1 MKRTL
6 ILALLLLTSAVA
18 AQSSQDAPTLSTFLA
33 PLADQPSLRAAG
45 EQVTSAEA
53 QLRAAYDPVSLQA
66 SGGYTAFDTTSV
78 DINPAQP
85 GTQTLPASGGQISAA
100 VTVRPW
106 LFGDTADQADKS
118 RLQLAQARLDY
129 RDALTGLQIQAVQ
142 AAYGVQLARESLDSA
157 KEGEKVAQAA
167 LDATRL
173 RHDKGAAS
181 DRDLRSAETGV
192 EQAKQYVANAQGGL
206 ALAQT
211 TLESLVGPTAAPDVS
226 TLALDVPDGTALSVQ
241 KARLNGDLAA
251 VSVRNATRSVYPVVQ
266 AGYTWNVDSKD
277 SLGISIE
284 SRTLQPKVSYDFQS
298 PGTSFPQ
305 DQINGSFQ
313 IGVSMNISPGVI
325 DGLQATHAQLR
336 AAQDAVDAAVR
347 SAAVQKASLDNDLT
361 QAKGALRL
369 AQRQLDDA
377 RATLRED
384 QTRENLGLGTPL
396 TTQQAALDLTQRQL
410 DLQQA
415 RQDVLAKTLAYY
427 RFYAHPLVSTTPSEV
442 QP

>member
-1 MKRTL
+1 MKRML
-6 ILALLLLTSAVA
+6 LLALLLLAPAVA
-18 AQSSQDAPTLSTFLA
+18 AQSSQQAPSLSAFLA
-33 PLADQPSLRAAG
+33 PLTDQPSLRAAG
-45 EQVTSAEA
+45 EQVASAEA

-66 SGGYTAFDTTSV
+66 SGGYTAFDTTSA

-85 GTQTLPASGGQISAA
+85 GVQHLPASGGQVSAA

-118 RLQLAQARLDY
+118 RFQLAIARLDY

-142 AAYGVQLARESLDSA
+142 AAYGVQLARESLTSA

-181 DRDLRSAETGV
+181 DRDLRSAETGLQ
-192 EQAKQYVANAQGGL
+192 QARQYVANAEGGL

-211 TLESLVGPTAAPDVS
+211 TLESLVGPTAAPDVAAL
-226 TLALDVPDGTALSVQ
+226 TLEVPDGTALSVQ
-241 KARLNGDLAA
+241 KARLNAELAG

-277 SLGISIE
+277 SLGVSIE
-284 SRTLQPKVSYDFQS
+284 SRTLQPKISYGFQS
-298 PGTSFPQ
+298 PGTAFPQ

-313 IGVSMNISPGVI
+313 IGVSMTISPGVI

-336 AAQDAVDAAVR
+336 AAQDGIDAA
-347 SAAVQKASLDNDLT
+347 SNNAAVQKASLDNDLA
-361 QAKGALRL
+361 QAKGALSL
-369 AQRQLDDA
+369 AQRKLDDA
-377 RATLRED
+377 RATLQED
-384 QTRENLGLGTPL
+384 QTREKLGLGTPL

-427 RFYAHPLVSTTPSEV
+427 RFYAHPLVSQTPSEV

>member
-1 MKRTL
+1 MKRML
-6 ILALLLLTSAVA
+6 LLALLLLAPAVA
-18 AQSSQDAPTLSTFLA
+18 AQSSQEAPSLSAFLA
-33 PLADQPSLRAAG
+33 PLTDQPSLRAAG
-45 EQVTSAEA
+45 EQVASAEA

-66 SGGYTAFDTTSV
+66 SGGYTAFDTTSA

-85 GTQTLPASGGQISAA
+85 GVQHLPASGGQVSAA

-142 AAYGVQLARESLDSA
+142 AAYGVQLARESLTSA

-181 DRDLRSAETGV
+181 DRDLRSAETGLQ
-192 EQAKQYVANAQGGL
+192 QARQYVANAEGGL

-211 TLESLVGPTAAPDVS
+211 TLESLVGPTAAPDVAAL
-226 TLALDVPDGTALSVQ
+226 TLEVPDGTALSVQ
-241 KARLNGDLAA
+241 KARLNAELAG

-277 SLGISIE
+277 SLGVSIE
-284 SRTLQPKVSYDFQS
+284 SRTLQPKISYGFQS
-298 PGTSFPQ
+298 PGTAFPQ

-313 IGVSMNISPGVI
+313 IGVSMTISPGVI

-336 AAQDAVDAAVR
+336 AAQDGIDAAA
-347 SAAVQKASLDNDLT
+347 SNAAVQKASLDNDLA
-361 QAKGALRL
+361 QAKGALSL
-369 AQRQLDDA
+369 AQRKLDDA
-377 RATLRED
+377 RATLQED
-384 QTRENLGLGTPL
+384 QTREKLGLGTPL

-427 RFYAHPLVSTTPSEV
+427 RFYAHPLVSQTPSEV